1 MLPKLYEIRHPSTPY
16 QVVFRDRSGRA
27 VRRHFSIKADAER
40 HHADLLAK
48 AKIAGTA
55 GLVLDAE
62 MRAEYFAAKKAL
74 NGLFP
79 VAGVMM
85 TGWVRKG
92 RRILVTLSDG
102 TTLNENHAALQEVN
116 GTSYAIIAGRMVPMK
131 ARETPPRVEGGREA
145 AAGRCQRRREGA
157 ARSKRACRSPGIPRA
172 RTRGSAIIV
181 GPISGVLTGPRIVAD
196 GEITAGSRPFRTQ
209 W

>member
-131 ARETPPRVEGGREA
+131 ARETPPRVEGGE
-145 AAGRCQRRREGA
+145 GSRCWAMSTTARRRRPVKAGLSEP
-157 ARSKRACRSPGIPRA
+157 RYPPSKD
-172 RTRGSAIIV
+172 TRLSNHRWTH
-181 GPISGVLTGPRIVAD
+181 LR
-196 GEITAGSRPFRTQ
+196 RPDWASDCGRR
-209 W
+209 